1 MSNGLDIGRGETGN
15 PRKDPYMSQSQLP
28 GVNNLSKSD
37 KFNPSIIQ
45 SIKVKYLIAKGK
57 VVK

>member
-28 GVNNLSKSD
+28 GVNNLSKGEKKLIVRS
-37 KFNPSIIQ
+37 FNPSKLNI
-45 SIKVKYLIAKGK
+45 
-57 VVK
+57 